1 MDRLGRAVIGG
12 GSPVVAGLPLF
23 GAGGEILAP
32 DEFLKIYL
40 PLAIKMTIEM
50 KPGFA
55 YGWSHTKLE
64 EE

>member
-1 MDRLGRAVIGG
+1 M
-12 GSPVVAGLPLF
+12 VAGLPLF